1 MDFMNFITE
10 NGDTILVVLT
20 SIVAA
25 ASAVAN
31 VTPNETDNKIVATLS
46 KVVNFLALNL
56 KKK

>member
-10 NGDTILVVLT
+10 NGDTVIVVLT
-20 SIVAA
+20 SVIAA
-25 ASAVAN
+25 ASAIAN
-31 VTPNETDNKIVATLS
+31 VTPNETDNKIVATLT